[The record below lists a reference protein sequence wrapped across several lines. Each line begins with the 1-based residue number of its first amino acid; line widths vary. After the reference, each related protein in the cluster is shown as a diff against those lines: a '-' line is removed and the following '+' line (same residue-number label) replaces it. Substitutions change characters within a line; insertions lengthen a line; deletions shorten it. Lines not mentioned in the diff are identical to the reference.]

1 MLDVDE
7 KLLKILGEE
16 QSASEG
22 GEDEKELV
30 YKAKVTPRQK
40 QILYRR
46 FLDGYSNVMVS
57 MEMNIAVET
66 VRNELRAS
74 YEQIYHA
81 LYEA

>member
-1 MLDVDE
+1 MLAKRKAVRDY
-7 KLLKILGEE
+7 LLKADRPTFL
-16 QSASEG
+16 
-22 GEDEKELV
+22 ELV